1 MRHTAV
7 KYVSLALVLLFVAAS
22 VLFSGSVARSRSPA
36 PGLLEEI
43 SKPRAD
49 SRDGRDVFERRCAS
63 CHDVDELATSFDGVA
78 DRALAAVEMLDF
90 LDGHGESSA
99 AEDRRIV
106 SYLLQRTRRDR

>member
-7 KYVSLALVLLFVAAS
+7 KYVSLSLVLLFVAAS
-22 VLFSGSVARSRSPA
+22 ALFRGSVERSRSPA
-36 PGLLEEI
+36 PGLLEEV

-49 SRDGRDVFERRCAS
+49 SREGRDVFERRCAS
-63 CHDVDELATSFDGVA
+63 CHDVDELTTPFDDAV

-90 LDGHGESSA
+90 LDGHSGSSA

-106 SYLLQRTRRDR
+106 AYLLQGSRGDR